1 MGWLW
6 LQRAMENAEQTRVRE
21 AAEKKE
27 SLDELSKSDDFK
39 QMVKDGAAELIEEQR
54 RVKEERVLERKRN
67 HESEMEKALEYVDT
81 IGETMQDSTEPFCNV
96 LSLGFD
102 PELGIKVKL
111 DYNPAFI
118 RYLNAAGIKAS
129 NDEETV
135 RLWLAHLNYD
145 IQQEN
150 LAGDYFM
157 NGVSEDEMP
166 EGGYDDMFGMDEEGK
181 PLDDDPAGMEPDEE
195 WPRE

>member
-1 MGWLW
+1 MGWL
-6 LQRAMENAEQTRVRE
+6 QRVLETAEETRLRE
-21 AAEKKE
+21 ALEKKDALE
-27 SLDELSKSDDFK
+27 ELSKSDDFK
-39 QMVKDGAAELIEEQR
+39 QMVKDGAAELIAEQR
-54 RVKEERVLERKRN
+54 RLKEEKVEERKRN

-102 PELGIKVKL
+102 PELGLKVKL
-111 DYNPAFI
+111 DYNAAFI
-118 RYLNAAGIKAS
+118 RYLNAAGITAG

-145 IQQEN
+145 IEQEQ

-157 NGVSEDEMP
+157 NGVGDDEMP
-166 EGGYDDMFGMDEEGK
+166 EGGYDGMFGMDEQGN
-181 PLDDDPAGMEPDEE
+181 PIDSDPVGTHPDEE
-195 WPRE
+195 LPRE